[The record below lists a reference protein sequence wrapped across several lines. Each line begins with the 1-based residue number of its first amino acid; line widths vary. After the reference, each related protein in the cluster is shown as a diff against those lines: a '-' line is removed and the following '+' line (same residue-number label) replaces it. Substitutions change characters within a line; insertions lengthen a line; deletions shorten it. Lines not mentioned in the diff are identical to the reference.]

1 MEDVRNSIPWKKPF
15 IPETGKEESNTNR
28 KPERA
33 VEISNHL
40 HFFQAIIFQILN
52 VCDEMQY
59 VKRRTCSTEIEE
71 NAKLSTTTILG
82 LEEYAHAS
90 YLSQAPQAV
99 PVEKNSAMWRN
110 LALTW
115 RKIEQKILPVE
126 KKGQI

>member
-15 IPETGKEESNTNR
+15 IPKTGKEESNTNR

-59 VKRRTCSTEIEE
+59 VKRRTCSIEIEE

-82 LEEYAHAS
+82 LKEITLMYVLNVIFPSMSDEAHTCICKTV
-90 YLSQAPQAV
+90 YEL
-99 PVEKNSAMWRN
+99 NH
-110 LALTW
+110 L
-115 RKIEQKILPVE
+115 KIHKIDKRCE
-126 KKGQI
+126 